1 MAQVIGLMGG
11 EAGAEG
17 LLAAHLEQH
26 GCAAALRQQPP
37 SFKEIRPPLMPPP
50 VHRGG
55 RRAAEERLAAMDP
68 ARYGASRNHL
78 DGAVTRLSPWIRHGV
93 LTLAEVRQAVFAR
106 LEALAEPGGVVQ
118 TNLFTSTAGGPPSGG
133 SPSGDGRLWSEAQR
147 RAGEKLISEL
157 GWRDYWQ
164 RLWRQLGDGIWDD
177 REPLK
182 TGHRPDAYAPELPP
196 DIAAAATG
204 LPCIDAFAVELIG
217 SGWLHNHA
225 RMWLA
230 SYVVHWRRVR
240 WQVGARWFLRHLLDG
255 DPASNNLSWQW
266 VASSF
271 SHKPYIFN
279 RANLERFS
287 GGRYCGDCPR
297 AGRGGAAGCP
307 FEASYEDLQTRLFLP
322 LAGQKEG
329 RMPEQGPP
337 QPALAAAAQPASPVA
352 SLRRPLVWVHEEA
365 LGAANPALLAHP
377 DAPAVAVLD
386 ADWIAGR
393 AAAAQ
398 GPGSSASSAGEGPP
412 APGRLRFL
420 RACLAE
426 LPVPVREGD
435 VAAQILAAAEEHG
448 CDGLVTSRPVDPRLL
463 RSAARLA
470 AVLPLQMLEPEP
482 FVALPFEGQAAPDL
496 RRFSRYW
503 RRAEPLVWGP

>member
-1 MAQVIGLMGG
+1 M
-11 EAGAEG
+11 
-17 LLAAHLEQH
+17 
-26 GCAAALRQQPP
+26 
-37 SFKEIRPPLMPPP
+37 PLPIF
-50 VHRGG
+50 RGG
-55 RRAAEERLAAMDP
+55 RRAAEERLAAIDP

-78 DGAVTRLSPWIRHGV
+78 SGAVTRLSPWIRHGV

-106 LEALAEPGGVVQ
+106 LETLAEPAGVVQ
-118 TNLFTSTAGGPPSGG
+118 ADLFASTAGCGSRGG
-133 SPSGDGRLWSEAQR
+133 RSWSPAQR

-164 RLWRQLGDGIWDD
+164 RLWRQLGDGIWHD

-182 TGHRPDAYAPELPP
+182 TGHRPDAYAAALPA
-196 DIAAAATG
+196 DIAAASTG
-204 LPCIDAFAVELIG
+204 LPCIDAFAAELMAT
-217 SGWLHNHA
+217 GWLHNHA

-230 SYVVHWRRVR
+230 AYVVHWRRVR
-240 WQVGARWFLRHLLDG
+240 WQAGARWFLQHLLDG

-271 SHKPYIFN
+271 SPKPYIFN

-287 GGRYCGDCPR
+287 GGRFCGDCPR

-307 FEASYEDLQTRLFLP
+307 FEASYEQLQARLFL
-322 LAGQKEG
+322 AFA
-329 RMPEQGPP
+329 P
-337 QPALAAAAQPASPVA
+337 QAEIPALDLQPPPPANLVA
-352 SLRRPLVWVHEEA
+352 PLRRPLVWVHGEA
-365 LGAANPALLAHP
+365 LGPANPALLAHP
-377 DAPAVAVLD
+377 DAPALAVLD
-386 ADWIAGR
+386 ADWIAGH
-393 AAAAQ
+393 AGAGQ
-398 GPGSSASSAGEGPP
+398 GAGSPASLVGELPP
-412 APGRLRFL
+412 ASGRIRFL

-435 VAAQILAAAEEHG
+435 VATELLAAAVDHG

-463 RSAARLA
+463 RSAARVA

-482 FVALPFEGQAAPDL
+482 FVALPFEGDAAPDL

-503 RRAEPLVWGP
+503 RRAEPLVWG

>member
-1 MAQVIGLMGG
+1 MPPGWLGQ
-11 EAGAEG
+11 EP
-17 LLAAHLEQH
+17 QP
-26 GCAAALRQQPP
+26 PP

-55 RRAAEERLAAMDP
+55 RRAAEEHLAAMDP

-118 TNLFTSTAGGPPSGG
+118 TNLFTSTSGG
-133 SPSGDGRLWSEAQR
+133 SPSGGSRLWSEAQR

-182 TGHRPDAYAPELPP
+182 TGHRPDAYAPELPS
-196 DIAAAATG
+196 DIAAATTG
-204 LPCIDAFAVELIG
+204 LSCIDSFAAELIG
-217 SGWLHNHA
+217 TGWLHNHA

-240 WQVGARWFLRHLLDG
+240 WQAGARWFLRHLLDG

-329 RMPEQGPP
+329 RMPEQSPP
-337 QPALAAAAQPASPVA
+337 QPALAAAAQAASPVA

-393 AAAAQ
+393 AAAATA
-398 GPGSSASSAGEGPP
+398 GAASLASHAGEWSP
-412 APGRLRFL
+412 APGRIRFL

-426 LPVPVREGD
+426 LPVQVREGD
-435 VAAQILAAAEEHG
+435 VATQLLAVAAEHG

-463 RSAARLA
+463 RSAARVA
-470 AVLPLQMLEPEP
+470 AVLPLQMLEPKP

>member
-1 MAQVIGLMGG
+1 
-11 EAGAEG
+11 
-17 LLAAHLEQH
+17 
-26 GCAAALRQQPP
+26 
-37 SFKEIRPPLMPPP
+37 
-50 VHRGG
+50 
-55 RRAAEERLAAMDP
+55 MDP
-68 ARYGASRNHL
+68 ARYSASRNHL

-118 TNLFTSTAGGPPSGG
+118 ADLFTSVTGG
-133 SPSGDGRLWSEAQR
+133 SPSGGSRLWSEAQR

-164 RLWRQLGDGIWDD
+164 RLWRQLGDGIWID

-196 DIAAAATG
+196 DIAAASTG
-204 LPCIDAFAVELIG
+204 LPCIDAFAAELIG
-217 SGWLHNHA
+217 TGWLHNHA

-240 WQVGARWFLRHLLDG
+240 WQAGARWFLQHLLDG

-307 FEASYEDLQTRLFLP
+307 FEASYEELQARLFLP
-322 LAGQKEG
+322 LAGQ
-329 RMPEQGPP
+329 EQAPRTEQNSSSPSSPP
-337 QPALAAAAQPASPVA
+337 SAAAAQDAPPGLDSLGFPSLQPAHA
-352 SLRRPLVWVHEEA
+352 DGGFQRPLLWVHEEA
-365 LGAANPALLAHP
+365 LGPANPALLAHP
-377 DAPAVAVLD
+377 DAPALAVLD

-398 GPGSSASSAGEGPP
+398 GPGSSASHAGEGPP

-482 FVALPFEGQAAPDL
+482 FVALPFEGQAVPDL

>member
-1 MAQVIGLMGG
+1 
-11 EAGAEG
+11 
-17 LLAAHLEQH
+17 
-26 GCAAALRQQPP
+26 
-37 SFKEIRPPLMPPP
+37 
-50 VHRGG
+50 
-55 RRAAEERLAAMDP
+55 MDP

-93 LTLAEVRQAVFAR
+93 LTLAEVREAVFAR

-118 TNLFTSTAGGPPSGG
+118 TNLFTSAAGGSASGG
-133 SPSGDGRLWSEAQR
+133 SRLWSEAQR

-164 RLWRQLGDGIWDD
+164 RLWRQLGDGIWID

-182 TGHRPDAYAPELPP
+182 TGHRPDAYAPELPS
-196 DIAAAATG
+196 DIAAASTG
-204 LPCIDAFAVELIG
+204 LPCIDAFAAELIG
-217 SGWLHNHA
+217 TGWLHNHA

-240 WQVGARWFLRHLLDG
+240 WQAGARWFLRHLLDG

-322 LAGQKEG
+322 LDGQKEG

-393 AAAAQ
+393 AATTAGAA
-398 GPGSSASSAGEGPP
+398 SLTSHAGEWSP
-412 APGRLRFL
+412 APGRIRFL

-435 VAAQILAAAEEHG
+435 VAAQLLAAAEEHG

>member
-1 MAQVIGLMGG
+1 
-11 EAGAEG
+11 
-17 LLAAHLEQH
+17 
-26 GCAAALRQQPP
+26 
-37 SFKEIRPPLMPPP
+37 MPPP
-50 VHRGG
+50 VLRGG
-55 RRAAEERLAAMDP
+55 RRAAEERLAALDP

-93 LTLAEVRQAVFAR
+93 LTLAEVREAVFAR
-106 LEALAEPGGVVQ
+106 LEALAEPAEVVQ
-118 TNLFTSTAGGPPSGG
+118 VDLFASAGGGSGSGG
-133 SPSGDGRLWSEAQR
+133 SRLWSPAQR

-164 RLWRQLGDGIWDD
+164 RLWRQLGDGIWID

-196 DIAAAATG
+196 DIAAASTG
-204 LPCIDAFAVELIG
+204 LPCIDAFAAELIG
-217 SGWLHNHA
+217 TGWLHNHA

-230 SYVVHWRRVR
+230 SYLVHWRRVR
-240 WQVGARWFLRHLLDG
+240 WQAGARWFLQHLLDG

-287 GGRYCGDCPR
+287 SGRFCGDCPR

-307 FEASYEDLQTRLFLP
+307 FEASYEELQARLFLP
-322 LAGQKEG
+322 LAGQ
-329 RMPEQGPP
+329 EQAPRTEQNSFSP
-337 QPALAAAAQPASPVA
+337 SSAAAAQGAPQGAPQGLDSPGFLSLQPAHPDGGF
-352 SLRRPLVWVHEEA
+352 RRPLVWVHEEA
-365 LGAANPALLAHP
+365 LGPANPALLAHP
-377 DAPAVAVLD
+377 DAPALAVLD
-386 ADWIAGR
+386 TDWIAGP

-398 GPGSSASSAGEGPP
+398 GAGSSASPAGEGPP

-435 VAAQILAAAEEHG
+435 VAAQLLAAAEEHG

-463 RSAARLA
+463 RSAARVA

-482 FVALPFEGQAAPDL
+482 FVALPFEGPAAPDL

>member
-1 MAQVIGLMGG
+1 MSLPSADSS
-11 EAGAEG
+11 AHT
-17 LLAAHLEQH
+17 AA
-26 GCAAALRQQPP
+26 
-37 SFKEIRPPLMPPP
+37 
-50 VHRGG
+50 VGG
-55 RRAAEERLAAMDP
+55 RRAAEARLAAIDP

-78 DGAVTRLSPWIRHGV
+78 EGAVTRLSPYIRHGV
-93 LTLAEVRQAVFAR
+93 LTLAEVRDAVFAHLR
-106 LEALAEPGGVVQ
+106 QGAPQAPLVQGDLFGAAAVRDGGGVGDAAA
-118 TNLFTSTAGGPPSGG
+118 TAGW
-133 SPSGDGRLWSEAQR
+133 SPAQR

-182 TGHRPDAYAPELPP
+182 TGHRPDTYAPELPS
-196 DIAAAATG
+196 DIAAATTG
-204 LPCIDAFAVELIG
+204 LPCIDAFAAELIG

-329 RMPEQGPP
+329 RMPEQSPP
-337 QPALAAAAQPASPVA
+337 QPALAAAAQAASSVA
-352 SLRRPLVWVHEEA
+352 SLRRPLIWVHEEA

-393 AAAAQ
+393 AAAGTA
-398 GPGSSASSAGEGPP
+398 GAASLASHAGEWSP
-412 APGRLRFL
+412 APGRIRFL

-435 VAAQILAAAEEHG
+435 VAAQLLAAAEEHG

-463 RSAARLA
+463 RSAARVA

-503 RRAEPLVWGP
+503 RRAEPLVWG